1 MPYHHTIQ
9 RLTTLTHSQLPIPPL
24 ACIMYVCL
32 QNRLVVDEE
41 HPFILPPQSRQDGKR
56 GVCFVPRAAQVEVE
70 LRRAQRTAESA
81 APRPIQ
87 RFRPFHLS
95 MYAKRPPWEKFEEL
109 YKDDEP
115 LEEEEDLQ
123 ALEDIRNALDERET
137 LHTADFDVI
146 DDTGELRSRSLSDIA
161 RGSSSD
167 GYLSA
172 RHSRDDEADNEE
184 EADDEEQEGDE
195 GDMGDEGLSGDEDAD
210 EDIEDAA
217 TLPPVDRT

>member
-1 MPYHHTIQ
+1 LFRELRKWKWNYEE
-9 RLTTLTHSQLPIPPL
+9 LKGPL
-24 ACIMYVCL
+24 
-32 QNRLVVDEE
+32 
-41 HPFILPPQSRQDGKR
+41 K
-56 GVCFVPRAAQVEVE
+56 VPRHD
-70 LRRAQRTAESA
+70 
-81 APRPIQ
+81 PFKD
-87 RFRPFHLS
+87 FRPFHLS
-95 MYAKRPPWEKFEEL
+95 MYAKRPPWEKFEEI

>member
-1 MPYHHTIQ
+1 
-9 RLTTLTHSQLPIPPL
+9 
-24 ACIMYVCL
+24 MYVCL